1 MAKIS
6 HGDTKMVDNSSLI
19 LAALAFLIL
28 YVLIHVR
35 KDRFVL
41 HMLNGM
47 QSNPTRTKQVA
58 KRKTVTRPR
67 KVRSRRRR

>member
-1 MAKIS
+1 
-6 HGDTKMVDNSSLI
+6 MVDTTSLI

-47 QSNPTRTKQVA
+47 QASPRAKQAA
-58 KRKTVTRPR
+58 KRKTATRPR
-67 KVRSRRRR
+67 KARSRRRR

>member
-1 MAKIS
+1 
-6 HGDTKMVDNSSLI
+6 MVDNSSLI

-47 QSNPTRTKQVA
+47 QSGPRTKQVA
-58 KRKTVTRPR
+58 KRKTARPR
-67 KVRSRRRR
+67 KARSRRRR

>member
-1 MAKIS
+1 MA
-6 HGDTKMVDNSSLI
+6 VDNTQLI

-47 QSNPTRTKQVA
+47 QLSSSTKTKRAA
-58 KRKTVTRPR
+58 KRKTARPR
-67 KVRSRRRR
+67 RVRSRRRR